1 MDRHDIFF
9 RYNTGW
15 MSGIAYDNRLNT
27 FGKKYV
33 KKINRSRVLKKQET
47 GILHF
52 ECTFINM
59 GS

>member
-33 KKINRSRVLKKQET
+33 KKNQPFKGFKEI
-47 GILHF
+47 GD
-52 ECTFINM
+52 
-59 GS
+59 

>member
-27 FGKKYV
+27 FGKRYV
-33 KKINRSRVLKKQET
+33 KKNQPFKGFKEIGDWYIAFRMYFYQH
-47 GILHF
+47 G
-52 ECTFINM
+52 
-59 GS
+59 